1 MRDGLEY
8 VADDPELLDGLEY
21 ELEAEDPELLEGLEY
36 DELEDEDAEE
46 GEKAEAEDAPEPGQT
61 LHQKTGLQVGSH

>member
-46 GEKAEAEDAPEPGQT
+46 GE
-61 LHQKTGLQVGSH
+61 

>member
-21 ELEAEDPELLEGLEY
+21 ELEADDPELLEGLEY
-36 DELEDEDAEE
+36 ELDDDDAEE
-46 GEKAEAEDAPEPGQT
+46 GE
-61 LHQKTGLQVGSH
+61 

>member
-8 VADDPELLDGLEY
+8 DADDPELLDGLEYELEADDPELLDGVEY

-46 GEKAEAEDAPEPGQT
+46 GE
-61 LHQKTGLQVGSH
+61 